1 MKKRTNYPIFFLLST
16 LLFSC
21 GDEPKESRI
30 ETSEIEFKKEGE
42 LYLLKAGERIKELE
56 IEIAENQYEQETGLM
71 YRRSMKDTQGMLF
84 IYPEEALRSFYMKNT
99 YIPLDIIFYGKD
111 SSVVSFQENTQPLDE
126 SSLTSGKPAKF
137 ILELNAGKV
146 KEWNI
151 EIGDKMDFKRL
162 N

>member
-1 MKKRTNYPIFFLLST
+1 MKKRTNYLTFCLLST

-21 GDEPKESRI
+21 GDDPKASKI

-42 LYLLKAGERIKELE
+42 LYLLKSGDSIKKLD
-56 IEIAENQYEQETGLM
+56 IEIAENQYEHETGLM
-71 YRRSMKDTQGMLF
+71 YRQSMQETQGMLF

-99 YIPLDIIFYGKD
+99 YIPLDIIFYSKD
-111 SSVVSFQENTQPLDE
+111 SSVVSFQENARALDE
-126 SSLTSGKPAKF
+126 TSLPSNKPAKF

-151 EIGDKMDFKRL
+151 EVGDKIDFKRL
-162 N
+162 D